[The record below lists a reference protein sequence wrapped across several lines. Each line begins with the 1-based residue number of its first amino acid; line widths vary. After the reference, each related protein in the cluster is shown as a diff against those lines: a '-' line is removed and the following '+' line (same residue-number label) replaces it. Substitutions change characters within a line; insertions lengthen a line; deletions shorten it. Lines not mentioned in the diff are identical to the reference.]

1 MTSWAA
7 VTKPSPAQRVALA
20 RAVMAASRAG
30 WIPSPYEP
38 PPLAT
43 VRPVGLAADAG
54 AQAERLAD
62 LGTTLAGKLARPRQR
77 YYLFKICHSMA
88 DLCRERERCDCD
100 GRGWG
105 TTVEHRPRGLA
116 VTVLPHHLPGCA
128 ALADPVDA

>member
-20 RAVMAASRAG
+20 HAVMAASRAG

-62 LGTTLAGKLARPRQR
+62 LGTTSPANWPARER

-88 DLCRERERCDCD
+88 DLCHEHERCDCD

-128 ALADPVDA
+128 ALADPVDS

>member
-1 MTSWAA
+1 MCTAA
-7 VTKPSPAQRVALA
+7 GVP
-20 RAVMAASRAG
+20 G
-30 WIPSPYEP
+30 WPGGC
-38 PPLAT
+38 

-62 LGTTLAGKLARPRQR
+62 LGTTLAGKLARPRER

-128 ALADPVDA
+128 ALADPVDS